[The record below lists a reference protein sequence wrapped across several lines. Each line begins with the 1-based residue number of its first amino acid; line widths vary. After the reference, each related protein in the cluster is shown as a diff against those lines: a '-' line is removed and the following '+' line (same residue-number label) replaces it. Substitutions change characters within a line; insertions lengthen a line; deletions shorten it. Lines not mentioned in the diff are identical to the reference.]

1 MSGPLKVAQNAPE
14 GVIDAEQLTQIGIL
28 RERLAGCCG
37 EEADAHKDDF
47 TLLRFLI
54 ARNGDLDKA
63 EKMWKGAMQ
72 WREST
77 GVSAL
82 FHEWQAPSERAK
94 QVIPF
99 CFGSIMPG
107 TSRDGS
113 PIMVERLGK
122 ADLAG
127 MYREKIVDLVML
139 AYTVYLES
147 AFRAVRQA
155 SQDQHR
161 LVRAFV
167 VQDAAGASK
176 STIANI
182 GIVKR
187 VSSIGP
193 ENYPELTQRVSIVR
207 GPKIVQTIYEL
218 VSPLLPEETRSK
230 IVITG
235 EEFKEGEKGLEKHID
250 FRNMPCFLG
259 GEADDDL
266 VCAAKEIP
274 QGAGNQD
281 TTTSPDNLGPD

>member
-37 EEADAHKDDF
+37 QEADAHKDDF

-54 ARNGDLDKA
+54 ARNCDLDKT
-63 EKMWKGAMQ
+63 EQMWKGVMQ

-82 FHEWQAPSERAK
+82 FHEWQTPSDRAK
-94 QVIPF
+94 YVNRF
-99 CFGSIMPG
+99 FYASVMPG

-127 MYREKIVDLVML
+127 MHREKIVDLVVL

-155 SQDQHR
+155 SQDQQR
-161 LVRAFV
+161 FVRAFV
-167 VQDAAGASK
+167 VTDASGAST
-176 STIANI
+176 STITNI
-182 GIVKR
+182 GIIKR

-193 ENYPELTQRVSIVR
+193 ANYPEVTQSVSIVR
-207 GPKIVQTIYEL
+207 GPTIVAKIYGM

-230 IVITG
+230 VDITAG
-235 EEFKEGEKGLEKHID
+235 DFKKSLETHID
-250 FRNMPCFLG
+250 FHNMPCFLG
-259 GEADDDL
+259 GEADDAF
-266 VCAAKEIP
+266 VCAAEEIP
-274 QGAGNQD
+274 QSAGNQD
-281 TTTSPDNLGPD
+281 ITTSPDNLGPD